1 MLQAYGLFHYS
12 TDDFQHTLIG
22 VLVTRNSRMWLQ
34 FIDQDC
40 FPSDIPLRL
49 AEKISG
55 ACYSAL
61 YFVPLPVPSTVIYPF
76 CTSLFR
82 IVTVFDL
89 PNPVASTMAEL
100 GISLFF
106 SS

>member
-12 TDDFQHTLIG
+12 PDDFQHTLIG

-49 AEKISG
+49 AEKNWFLLLG
-55 ACYSAL
+55 
-61 YFVPLPVPSTVIYPF
+61 FVF
-76 CTSLFR
+76 
-82 IVTVFDL
+82 
-89 PNPVASTMAEL
+89 
-100 GISLFF
+100 G
-106 SS
+106 SSPGSEHRDIPILHQSVQNCHCL